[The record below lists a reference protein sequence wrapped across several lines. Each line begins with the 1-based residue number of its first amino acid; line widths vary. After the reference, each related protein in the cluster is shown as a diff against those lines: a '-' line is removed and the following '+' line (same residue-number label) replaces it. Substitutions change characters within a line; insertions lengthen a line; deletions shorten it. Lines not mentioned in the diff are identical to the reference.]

1 MRSEL
6 LQGIANIIGNYRS
19 GELPRSLDKDHV
31 DKWAR
36 QFSKESQEIILTETL
51 HVLKNWYF
59 TNDKVD
65 EVVDRFIEF
74 FREKYALASTNDNPM
89 YYRWIPAHR
98 KYSKPLPCG
107 HSCQSVG

>member
-51 HVLKNWYF
+51 HVLRNWYF
-59 TNDKVD
+59 TSDKVD

-74 FREKYALASTNDNPM
+74 FREKYALASTNDVIASTAFLSMPTTLG
-89 YYRWIPAHR
+89 AT
-98 KYSKPLPCG
+98 SLPCPV
-107 HSCQSVG
+107 HWRS